1 MKNFQAFIRGSLL
14 FLLMVALEWPIVWYL
29 QKTGVEF
36 TAGFQTWVLTGF
48 AFVALLAT
56 ASWR

>member
-1 MKNFQAFIRGSLL
+1 MKNFQAFLRGAIL
-14 FLLMVALEWPIVWYL
+14 FVLMVALEYPIVWYL

-36 TAGFQTWVLTGF
+36 TANFQTWVLTGF
-48 AFVALLAT
+48 AFIALLAT